1 MVYIVLCST
10 GSTPPPLAYRDAEE
24 TVELVEVLG
33 FLHDT
38 CHVTCSEGDN
48 CGERR

>member
-10 GSTPPPLAYRDAEE
+10 GSTPSLVFRDVEE
-24 TVELVEVLG
+24 SAGHVEVLG
-33 FLHDT
+33 LLHDT
-38 CHVTCSEGDN
+38 CHMTCSEGDH